1 MLNIYCRW
9 NALREW
15 ISLTAISHWRQSL
28 RCDQKPISMKTY
40 STIVYLSY
48 LWRICQ
54 DDIGGIIIL
63 SHYNII
69 LHTKINDNMFASRL
83 LLDKRLSCGK
93 IKKKNYKS
101 WIKYIPKVTRKLKK
115 LKIRQNSACCSDKCG
130 YNDIY
135 QDWDIL
141 QSK

>member
-1 MLNIYCRW
+1 MLNIYCCW

-28 RCDQKPISMKTY
+28 RCDEKSISMKTY

-83 LLDKRLSCGK
+83 LLDKRSCCLIKKKSCGK

-101 WIKYIPKVTRKLKK
+101 SIKYISKVTRKLKK
-115 LKIRQNSACCSDKCG
+115 LKIRQNSACSDKCG
-130 YNDIY
+130 YNRH
-135 QDWDIL
+135 
-141 QSK
+141 

>member
-1 MLNIYCRW
+1 
-9 NALREW
+9 
-15 ISLTAISHWRQSL
+15 
-28 RCDQKPISMKTY
+28 MKTY

-83 LLDKRLSCGK
+83 LLDKK
-93 IKKKNYKS
+93 IIVWKDQKEKLQ
-101 WIKYIPKVTRKLKK
+101 IIDKV
-115 LKIRQNSACCSDKCG
+115 
-130 YNDIY
+130 YF
-135 QDWDIL
+135 
-141 QSK
+141 